1 MTYPGFKVLVTPT
14 VIALDYRSIFV
25 VTEQASVLRLETLK
39 HDEGLIDQ
47 DVSANGARLAVIEG
61 SSTRGEVVL
70 GKRKVLEIGVLGRM
84 VAESVVISRIITD
97 LKGTLDARN
106 FKQVVRILPNPVDD
120 LLCKNE
126 NRDF

>member
-1 MTYPGFKVLVTPT
+1 M
-14 VIALDYRSIFV
+14 
-25 VTEQASVLRLETLK
+25 
-39 HDEGLIDQ
+39 
-47 DVSANGARLAVIEG
+47 
-61 SSTRGEVVL
+61 
-70 GKRKVLEIGVLGRM
+70 LEIGVLGRM